1 MTDDVLIEESGNKSK
16 DNQLVPDL
24 AALFKNFANGDYRPK
39 TGGALVDKGTTTLS
53 LLPSVDL
60 AGNLRQKFAGIDVGC
75 FECQRKLG
83 FSVVL
88 R

>member
-1 MTDDVLIEESGNKSK
+1 MS
-16 DNQLVPDL
+16 DL
-24 AALFKNFANGDYRPK
+24 AALFKNFDNGDFRPK

-60 AGNLRQKFAGIDVGC
+60 SGNLRQKFAGIDVGC
-75 FECQRKLG
+75 FECPRKLG
-83 FSVVL
+83 FSLVI